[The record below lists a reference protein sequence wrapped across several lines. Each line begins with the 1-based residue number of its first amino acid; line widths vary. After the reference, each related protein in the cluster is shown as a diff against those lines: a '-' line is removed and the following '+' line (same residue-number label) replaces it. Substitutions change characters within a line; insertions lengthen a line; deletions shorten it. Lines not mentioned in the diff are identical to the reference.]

1 MVNLYSGQSGLN
13 GIQAN
18 NGWIFGQSKIMVNVM
33 VALCDGGTMWW
44 WHYVMVAHAFIYA
57 ADPNFDPICNQN
69 FFKPKRNCFNQDFS
83 TMDFSVWIFRPNA
96 MYCGHSI
103 DTNLT

>member
-13 GIQAN
+13 GIQTN
-18 NGWIFGQSKIMVNVM
+18 NDWILGQSKIMVN
-33 VALCDGGTMWW
+33 LGPSSL
-44 WHYVMVAHAFIYA
+44 YVMVAHAFIYA

-103 DTNLT
+103 DTKLT